1 MSTKT
6 RTTAVE
12 IAPPTGEMRA
22 RLHAMWSAVAP
33 AWGANA
39 SFIESRGRE
48 VSAELLALSDPQP
61 GERLLELAGGIT
73 GPGIAAAPLVGP
85 GGEVVISDV
94 SPEMTLLAAARVEE
108 LGLANV
114 SVRPLDLEAI
124 EEPDSTYDIV
134 LCREGL
140 MLVPDPERAARE
152 IDRVLRPGGRLAVSV
167 WGPRERNPWLDLV
180 FDVVGEEFDTP
191 LPPPGLPHPFSLEDH
206 ERLASVLVSAGF
218 EGVGVAELPTPYR
231 ADSGEEWWQRTSA
244 MAGPLAQRL
253 AGLSEPAAEALQA
266 RALQAV
272 EPYRT
277 PTGLEIPGLSLIASA
292 RRRQD

>member
-1 MSTKT
+1 
-6 RTTAVE
+6 
-12 IAPPTGEMRA
+12 
-22 RLHAMWSAVAP
+22 MWSAVAP

-39 SFIESRGRE
+39 GFIESRGRE

-61 GERLLELAGGIT
+61 GERLLELAGGTT

-94 SPEMTLLAAARVEE
+94 SPEMTSLAAARVEE

-124 EEPDSTYDIV
+124 EEPDSFYDIV

-152 IDRVLRPGGRLAVSV
+152 IDRVLRPGGRLAISV

-180 FDVVGEEFDTP
+180 FRVVGEQFDTP

-292 RRRQD
+292 RRRHD